1 MSAAKVRSRFCFR
14 RSILFFPLQEN
25 RANFFISSLFNL
37 LHQARKTQY
46 PKTSQRVY
54 TLFRFPFEA

>member
-1 MSAAKVRSRFCFR
+1 VSAAKVRSRFCFR

-37 LHQARKTQY
+37 LRQARKTQY
-46 PKTSQRVY
+46 PKTSQTRIY
-54 TLFRFPFEA
+54 LIPIPL